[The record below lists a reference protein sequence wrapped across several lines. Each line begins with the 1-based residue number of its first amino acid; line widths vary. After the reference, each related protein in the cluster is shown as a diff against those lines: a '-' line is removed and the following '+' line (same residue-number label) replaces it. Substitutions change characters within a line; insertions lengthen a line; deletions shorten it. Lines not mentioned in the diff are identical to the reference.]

1 MSALSALARVY
12 DRMAARGEVPAFGYS
27 LERVGFLIELKADG
41 TPAGRPIDLRESNGR
56 KKIGRLLAVPRAAK
70 RTSGIA
76 PNFLWDKSAYVLG
89 VTAREGSRTAMEH
102 DAFVNRHRAWLS
114 GIDDDGLKAL
124 LSFLDHWAPEQFIE
138 LGWPDEMKDQNVV
151 FALERER
158 LDNTMIHDRP
168 AARDLW
174 ACVSATGEKI
184 EGICLIS
191 GNRGP
196 IARLHPT
203 IKGVWGAQSSG
214 ASLVSFNLDAFTSYG
229 HEQGDNAS
237 VSETM
242 AFAYASALNRL
253 LEPDSGRCME
263 IGGTT
268 IVFWADSSNREE
280 AVEAERLFANLF
292 APDRELAKS
301 AIGSPHPRILLD
313 LSLRVA
319 DSDLYRGLRFC
330 VLGLAPNAARLSVRF
345 YIEDDFGAI
354 MRRYLGHLERMRV
367 SPPPMDA
374 LSMGRL
380 FIETAALRR
389 RENIPASLVG
399 EWIRAVLS
407 DTPYPATL
415 LSILLMRLRA
425 DHGVSAMRAG
435 ILRSVLVRNFN
446 LQKEAPVSFDPAN
459 REAGYLLGRLFAVH
473 EQIQKV
479 ALGSNLNATIKDTFY
494 GSAAAQPRRIFYLL
508 ETNSIHYLSKIGRQN
523 RSRRVSLE
531 KILRSIMELMSPQ
544 DDPFPMNLPSKDQ
557 ALFALGYYHQRNDF
571 FVKPPRLGEHS
582 E

>member
-1 MSALSALARVY
+1 
-12 DRMAARGEVPAFGYS
+12 
-27 LERVGFLIELKADG
+27 
-41 TPAGRPIDLRESNGR
+41 
-56 KKIGRLLAVPRAAK
+56 
-70 RTSGIA
+70 
-76 PNFLWDKSAYVLG
+76 
-89 VTAREGSRTAMEH
+89 
-102 DAFVNRHRAWLS
+102 
-114 GIDDDGLKAL
+114 
-124 LSFLDHWAPEQFIE
+124 
-138 LGWPDEMKDQNVV
+138 
-151 FALERER
+151 
-158 LDNTMIHDRP
+158 
-168 AARDLW
+168 
-174 ACVSATGEKI
+174 
-184 EGICLIS
+184 
-191 GNRGP
+191 
-196 IARLHPT
+196 
-203 IKGVWGAQSSG
+203 
-214 ASLVSFNLDAFTSYG
+214 
-229 HEQGDNAS
+229 
-237 VSETM
+237 
-242 AFAYASALNRL
+242 
-253 LEPDSGRCME
+253 
-263 IGGTT
+263 
-268 IVFWADSSNREE
+268 
-280 AVEAERLFANLF
+280 
-292 APDRELAKS
+292 
-301 AIGSPHPRILLD
+301 
-313 LSLRVA
+313 
-319 DSDLYRGLRFC
+319 
-330 VLGLAPNAARLSVRF
+330 
-345 YIEDDFGAI
+345 
-354 MRRYLGHLERMRV
+354 
-367 SPPPMDA
+367 MDA